1 MYSMKR
7 QQFNVPIPHSAKR
20 VQTQIVSVEDG
31 RKNKI
36 LQDECD
42 LLSTKLKNAT
52 DALARTGIR
61 QKELLKRESQLSM
74 LNHSQASELTTLRSV
89 RKQLESEVVEL
100 NALRTSWTNVNEAR
114 KLAEFRLKNI
124 QLSTSNMSQ
133 GAIIAQGG
141 EKVAM
146 FGSIIPRKHL
156 GGGTANLVKYSVKE
170 NN

>member
-1 MYSMKR
+1 
-7 QQFNVPIPHSAKR
+7 
-20 VQTQIVSVEDG
+20 
-31 RKNKI
+31 
-36 LQDECD
+36 
-42 LLSTKLKNAT
+42 
-52 DALARTGIR
+52 
-61 QKELLKRESQLSM
+61 M
-74 LNHSQASELTTLRSV
+74 LNHSQADELTTLRSV

-100 NALRTSWTNVNEAR
+100 NALRTSWTNVNDAR

>member
-1 MYSMKR
+1 MKR
-7 QQFNVPIPHSAKR
+7 QQFNIPLPPSPKR
-20 VQTQIVSVEDG
+20 AQTQIVSVEDG

-36 LQDECD
+36 LQDRCD
-42 LLSTKLKNAT
+42 LLSTELKNVT
-52 DALARTGIR
+52 DALSRTGIR

-74 LNHSQASELTTLRSV
+74 LNHSQADELTTLRSV

-100 NALRTSWTNVNEAR
+100 NSLRTSWTNVNDAR

>member
-1 MYSMKR
+1 MKR
-7 QQFNVPIPHSAKR
+7 QQFNIPLPPSPKR
-20 VQTQIVSVEDG
+20 AQVQIVSVEDG

-36 LQDECD
+36 LQDECNI
-42 LLSTKLKNAT
+42 LNTRLKNTAE
-52 DALARTGIR
+52 ALSRTGIR
-61 QKELLKRESQLSM
+61 QKELLSNESQLSM
-74 LNHSQASELTTLRSV
+74 INHEQDAELSTLRSV

-100 NALRTSWTNVNEAR
+100 KSLRTSWKNINEAR

-146 FGSIIPRKHL
+146 FGPVIPRKHL
-156 GGGTANLVKYSVKE
+156 GGGTANLVQYSVKE